1 MKTYK
6 QAMDILKQ
14 YVERVHNNKNNE
26 ASRALGLKDPSILS
40 QWLNGVRSPRLNAIA
55 PVLDIIGARL
65 LPPNERLLEYEFIP
79 KHSAKA
85 GAGGSLETSDET
97 EGLYAFRKDWLWMKN
112 IHADKA
118 VLLPVVGDS
127 MEPLLKE
134 GDTLLVDKNATE
146 LMDGHVYV
154 VTLGEELKVKRIYRG
169 LNGIILRSDN
179 QRYPDVN
186 VEGPDLETLQIWGR
200 VRWVGKEL

>member
-1 MKTYK
+1 MKNLSEHIAEIINIGIKRYGSAK
-6 QAMDILKQ
+6 KLAQAADTTSAN
-14 YVERVHNNKNNE
+14 V
-26 ASRALGLKDPSILS
+26 SRWLS
-40 QWLNGVRSPRLNAIA
+40 GERSPRVSEFA
-55 PVLDIIGARL
+55 PLMVAAGVNIQFMDEEL
-65 LPPNERLLEYEFIP
+65 LTYDLIP
-79 KHSAKA
+79 KARAKA
-85 GAGGSLETSDET
+85 GAGGSLEVSAET
-97 EGLYAFRKDWLWMKN
+97 EGLYAFRKDWLGMKN
-112 IHADKA
+112 IHAAKA
-118 VLLPVVGDS
+118 VLFDVVGDS

-134 GDTLLVDKNATE
+134 GDTLLIDKNATE
-146 LMDGHVYV
+146 IMDGHVYV

>member
-1 MKTYK
+1 MGIEDKIT
-6 QAMDILKQ
+6 QILKRIFEQ
-14 YVERVHNNKNNE
+14 KGSETEAAKTLGVGNVTLHN
-26 ASRALGLKDPSILS
+26 
-40 QWLNGVRSPRLNAIA
+40 WLNPRSANPKTRTLFSALDRVGVRLVEPDENLI
-55 PVLDIIGARL
+55 
-65 LPPNERLLEYEFIP
+65 EYDLIP
-79 KHSAKA
+79 KARAKA
-85 GAGGSLETSDET
+85 GAGGSLEVSAET
-97 EGLYAFRKDWLWMKN
+97 EGLYAFRKDWLGMKN
-112 IHADKA
+112 IHAAKA
-118 VLLPVVGDS
+118 VLFDVVGDS

-134 GDTLLVDKNATE
+134 GDTLLIDKNATE
-146 LMDGHVYV
+146 IMDGHVYV